1 MTELRDRL
9 NKDKVFTKLDLRNG
23 YHLVRMA
30 EEDEDK
36 TAFRT
41 RFGLYHWRV
50 MPFGLCNA
58 PATFQSMMDN
68 MLHDLLDDG
77 LILYIDDILGY
88 SDDEKTHVKLVQQ
101 VLSGLDKAGLGVNL
115 RKSSFH
121 IKKVEFLGYIISE
134 QGIEMSA
141 PKVEEVQNW
150 AILRKVK
157 DVQEFLGFANFYR
170 RLIKDFAKLAVVL
183 TALTKK
189 DEPWILTPRCQK
201 AFTLLKNAFTS
212 APILAHFD
220 SFLQSVFFFF
230 FFL

>member
-1 MTELRDRL
+1 MTELRERL
-9 NKDKVFTKLDLRNG
+9 NKAKVFTKLDQRNS

-30 EEDEDK
+30 EEDEEK

-41 RFGLYHWRV
+41 RFGLYHWRG

-77 LILYIDDILGY
+77 VIVYINDILVY
-88 SDDEKTHVKLVQQ
+88 SDDEKTNVKLVQE

-134 QGIEMSA
+134 QGMEMSA

-150 AILRKVK
+150 ATLRKVK

-170 RLIKDFAKLAVVL
+170 RLIKDFAKLAVPL
-183 TALTKK
+183 TVLTKK
-189 DEPWILTPRCQK
+189 DEPWI
-201 AFTLLKNAFTS
+201 
-212 APILAHFD
+212 
-220 SFLQSVFFFF
+220 
-230 FFL
+230 